1 MLDLVIK
8 VISDSGGAVWGDRA
22 RVRIYSD
29 PFPVAAP
36 PDFSDTSFSPFRT
49 SSCLSLITLGLAG
62 RIGTILPTIFI
73 TGRGTG
79 ELYQGYEMISPY
91 YNKGV

>member
-29 PFPVAAP
+29 PFPVAALP
-36 PDFSDTSFSPFRT
+36 PAFEQAFED
-49 SSCLSLITLGLAG
+49 
-62 RIGTILPTIFI
+62 
-73 TGRGTG
+73 
-79 ELYQGYEMISPY
+79 
-91 YNKGV
+91 